1 MATPA
6 DTMNPDNEA
15 APLLGAKKAPASRS
29 QKLTVMIATTA
40 LILAIDFGFYL
51 TTAPQTKVFENII
64 CRNYLNAQG
73 QPAGTI
79 LTDGVCK
86 SEPVQVELALVNGWK
101 ETSDIVPGIL
111 LSVPYGILADRWGR
125 KPVLLLGILGTLLGE
140 SWVRVVCFYPTILP
154 LRLVWLSGLWKII
167 GGGDNALSSIALV
180 MVADVFPEEEIATA
194 LFRLGSAV
202 FLSEILATPVSAY
215 LMASDPWI
223 PFVLGL
229 GIAILGSGAALLMPE
244 TLTKAKSKVFLTTEA
259 SEEEAQLY
267 SDENDSLGQHIKV
280 NMRKLRDSTKFIFGN
295 TAVAICLFSLFIA
308 AISKQSTSLLLQYT
322 SKRFDWSIANSSL
335 LISLRGIFALAN
347 FLLLMPAVSSI
358 LTKYF
363 HLPSSLKDLRIAQG
377 SSFISALG
385 LFIIGTAS
393 SRAILITGIVFVALG
408 APFAVSCRSFV
419 TSLIRPDQMGTLYS
433 SASAVTSIGMMIAG
447 PLLAYA
453 FRLGL
458 HLGPAWLGLPFT
470 LAGAI
475 YLLGSISLVLLR
487 VPDRVHRE

>member
-1 MATPA
+1 
-6 DTMNPDNEA
+6 
-15 APLLGAKKAPASRS
+15 
-29 QKLTVMIATTA
+29 MIASTA
-40 LILAIDFGFYL
+40 LILAVDFGFYL
-51 TTAPQTKVFENII
+51 TIAPQTKIFENII
-64 CRNYLNAQG
+64 CRNYLTAQG
-73 QPAGTI
+73 EPAGTI
-79 LTDGVCK
+79 LTDSVCK

-101 ETSDIVPGIL
+101 ETADIVPGIL

-125 KPVLLLGILGTLLGE
+125 KPVLLLGILGSLLGE
-140 SWVRVVCFYPTILP
+140 IWVRVVCFYPTILP

-194 LFRLGSAV
+194 LFRLGSVV

-215 LMASDPWI
+215 LMARDPWI
-223 PFVLGL
+223 PFVMGL

-244 TLTKAKSKVFLTTEA
+244 TLTKAKSKVFSTTEA
-259 SEEEAQLY
+259 SEEEAQLC
-267 SDENDSLGQHIKV
+267 SDEDDSLGQYIKV
-280 NMRKLRDSTKFIFGN
+280 NLRKLRDSTQFILGN
-295 TAVAICLFSLFIA
+295 TAVAVCLFSLFIA
-308 AISKQSTSLLLQYT
+308 AISKQSTNLLLQYT

-393 SRAILITGIVFVALG
+393 SQAILIMGIVLVALG

-433 SASAVTSIGMMIAG
+433 SAAAVSSIGMMIAG

-453 FRLGL
+453 FQLGL
-458 HLGPAWLGLPFT
+458 HLGPAWLGLPFV

-475 YLLGSISLVLLR
+475 YLLGSMSLILLR
-487 VPDRVHRE
+487 IPDRVHRE